1 VKLTISHIL
10 FHSDKNGKLR
20 ENFAL
25 KDKHDQ
31 ADRKDPLGRLELE
44 LTFSQPNV
52 CCGCCRTR
60 CCKLFCPHCHACHPL
75 RDNKTVR
82 SDLEAHNKKKRLQ
95 AEEAARRADLKKK
108 MEDGIAKAGEAKR
121 KMKKEHDDK
130 RAAKRKQGVKGATA
144 KVGRAMQSLVK
155 KPTASRGSIVI

>member
-1 VKLTISHIL
+1 MEGLSVRAIAEQLGEPEERVRWQLTRSMGL
-10 FHSDKNGKLR
+10 L
-20 ENFAL
+20 
-25 KDKHDQ
+25 
-31 ADRKDPLGRLELE
+31 DRKDPLGRLELE

-130 RAAKRKQGVKGATA
+130 RAAKRKHV
-144 KVGRAMQSLVK
+144 
-155 KPTASRGSIVI
+155 